1 MSSNLKVRPMKREHS
16 MVHIELSDAEI
27 DFIYTILNNVQ
38 LKGAETLKIAASVFA
53 KLEPHLSDRQS
64 KRVTVHES

>member
-1 MSSNLKVRPMKREHS
+1 MIN
-16 MVHIELSDAEI
+16 IELTDAEI
-27 DFIYTILNNVQ
+27 DFIYAVLNNVQ

-53 KLEPHLSDRQS
+53 KLEPHLSERQS

>member
-1 MSSNLKVRPMKREHS
+1 
-16 MVHIELSDAEI
+16 MVNIELSDAEI

-53 KLEPHLSDRQS
+53 KLEPHLTDRQS
-64 KRVTVHES
+64 KRVTVHDS